1 MKNQKIGSYIYIL
14 AAILAVVSMIV
25 YILNANATYYSDL
38 NGLVV
43 VLAVLAAAAAVGA
56 PACSS
61 LLSGTA
67 GKLVSDALR
76 VAVSALAIVAGMIF
90 LSARVESFGYIFA
103 SNLEL
108 GNQAAVDAGTQAIY
122 GIILFVVTWLVS
134 LSAAFLP
141 TGKKD

>member
-1 MKNQKIGSYIYIL
+1 MKNQKIGSYVYIL
-14 AAILAVVSMIV
+14 AAVLAVVSMIV

-38 NGLVV
+38 NGLIVI
-43 VLAVLAAAAAVGA
+43 LALLTAVAAVAA
-56 PACSS
+56 PVCLS
-61 LLSGTA
+61 LLPGTA
-67 GKLVSDALR
+67 GKLVSDGLR

-108 GNQAAVDAGTQAIY
+108 GNQAAFDAGTQAIY

-134 LSAAFLP
+134 LIAAFLP
-141 TGKKD
+141 VGKKD